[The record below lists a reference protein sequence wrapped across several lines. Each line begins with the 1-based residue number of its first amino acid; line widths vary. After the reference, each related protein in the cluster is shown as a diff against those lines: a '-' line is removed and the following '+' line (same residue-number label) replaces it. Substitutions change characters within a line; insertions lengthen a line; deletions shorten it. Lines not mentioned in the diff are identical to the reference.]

1 MATEKAFL
9 TYEEQVQKL
18 LERGL
23 GIFDVNEAIE
33 ILSSENYY
41 RLINGYKELFL
52 DSNHNAEKYRTGS
65 SLPEIFA
72 LYKFDEELRFIFL
85 RRFLSIEN
93 VIKTSIA
100 YEFSKEHENSG
111 YLNIMN
117 FNYQP
122 KAQQEINKLVNEMS
136 ETLQKKARYDDRI
149 RHYQNKYGC
158 VYLWVLIN
166 ILTLGTVSIFYK
178 NMRPHEQNEVAR
190 KFGLRPHILNLYLKA
205 ITLARNTCAHNERF
219 FSFRFKT
226 GINPLPEHTRLGIP
240 KTGQEH
246 DQGIHDVFAIL
257 LVVKSL
263 LNNPTELYE
272 MKVEIN
278 NALYKLQKSLM
289 SISIDQVLFKMGF
302 PDNWQSI

>member
-41 RLINGYKELFL
+41 RL
-52 DSNHNAEKYRTGS
+52 
-65 SLPEIFA
+65 
-72 LYKFDEELRFIFL
+72 
-85 RRFLSIEN
+85 
-93 VIKTSIA
+93 
-100 YEFSKEHENSG
+100 
-111 YLNIMN
+111 
-117 FNYQP
+117 
-122 KAQQEINKLVNEMS
+122 
-136 ETLQKKARYDDRI
+136 
-149 RHYQNKYGC
+149 
-158 VYLWVLIN
+158 
-166 ILTLGTVSIFYK
+166 
-178 NMRPHEQNEVAR
+178 
-190 KFGLRPHILNLYLKA
+190 
-205 ITLARNTCAHNERF
+205 
-219 FSFRFKT
+219 
-226 GINPLPEHTRLGIP
+226 INPLPEHTRLGIP